1 MTSLKGFMTRK
12 IIALE
17 KLALLTILLAG
28 SIWSRDDLAAEQVKV
43 HNPSFD
49 ISVITL
55 FVAKEKGYF
64 REEGLEPLFILATPG
79 VGINGLIA
87 GNFDFSAAGGSA
99 STAIARNLP
108 LKVLLIHTFKPGFW
122 IFARENL
129 NPSQLRGKKI
139 AVSTF
144 GSLVHTLA
152 RLGLKKLG
160 VDADREVVMIAAG
173 TDDVRFAAL
182 KSGAVD
188 AAVFNTPVTIKA
200 RRDGLK
206 EVVFLGN
213 EVYGLSGGVVTHI
226 KMIETQPETVLK
238 FVTAAVK
245 GLKYF
250 IANRQGAIPIMAKYM
265 RTKPEVAREIYE
277 ASIQTFTP
285 DGMRGEDFMKSEA
298 EIQAAALGL
307 KEIPPFE
314 RPFDLSFARRAN
326 ERLKSWNPQ

>member
-1 MTSLKGFMTRK
+1 MNRKSMALKT
-12 IIALE
+12 
-17 KLALLTILLAG
+17 LALLIIFFADT
-28 SIWSRDDLAAEQVKV
+28 SCSRDGLAAEQVKV

-49 ISVITL
+49 ISVVSL
-55 FVAKEKGYF
+55 FVAQDKGYF

-160 VDADREVVMIAAG
+160 VEADKEVVMIAAG
-173 TDDVRFAAL
+173 TDDVRLLAL

-188 AAVFNTPVTIKA
+188 AAVFNAPTSIRA
-200 RRDGLK
+200 RREGLK
-206 EVVFLGN
+206 EIVFLGN
-213 EVYGLSGGVVTHI
+213 EVYGLSGGVVTHA

-238 FVTAAVK
+238 FVTGAVK

-250 IANRQGAIPIMAKYM
+250 TANREGAISILVKYM
-265 RTKPEVAREIYE
+265 RMDAEMVKEVYDTT
-277 ASIQTFTP
+277 IQTFTA
-285 DGMRGEDFMKSEA
+285 DGTRGEDFMRSEA
-298 EIQAAALGL
+298 QIQAAALGL
-307 KEIPPFE
+307 KELPPPE
-314 RPFDLSFARRAN
+314 RPFDLSFARKAN
-326 ERLKSWNPQ
+326 ERLRNWKPR

>member
-1 MTSLKGFMTRK
+1 MTSKSWQKRTGNSKAMLLFAFLVGPVWSGYGF
-12 IIALE
+12 
-17 KLALLTILLAG
+17 
-28 SIWSRDDLAAEQVKV
+28 AAEQVKV

-99 STAIARNLP
+99 STAIARGMP

-160 VDADREVVMIAAG
+160 VDVDKEVVMIAAG
-173 TDDVRFAAL
+173 TDDVRLAAL

-188 AAVFNTPVTIKA
+188 AAVFNTPTTIKA
-200 RRDGLK
+200 RREGLK

-213 EVYGLSGGVVTHI
+213 EVYGLSGGVVTHV

-238 FVTAAVK
+238 FVTTAVK

-250 IANRQGAIPIMAKYM
+250 IANRDGAIPIMAKYM
-265 RTKPEVAREIYE
+265 RANPEVAREIYE
-277 ASIQTFTP
+277 TAIQTFTP

-298 EIQAAALGL
+298 QIQAAALGI
-307 KEIPPFE
+307 KETPPFE
-314 RPFDLSFARRAN
+314 RPFDLSFARKAN
-326 ERLKSWNPQ
+326 ERLKNWKPQ

>member
-1 MTSLKGFMTRK
+1 MRRK
-12 IIALE
+12 IVALK
-17 KLALLTILLAG
+17 KLAFLFILLAG
-28 SIWSRDDLAAEQVKV
+28 FLWSRDDLAAEQVKV

-87 GNFDFSAAGGSA
+87 SNFDFSAAGGSA

-129 NPSQLRGKKI
+129 NPSQLKGKKI

-160 VDADREVVMIAAG
+160 MDDKDVIMIAAG
-173 TDDVRFAAL
+173 TDEVRLLAL

-188 AAVFNTPVTIKA
+188 AGVFNAPTSIKA
-200 RRDGLK
+200 RREGLK
-206 EVVFLGN
+206 EVAFLGN
-213 EVYGLSGGVVTHI
+213 EVYGLSGGVVTHV
-226 KMIETQPETVLK
+226 KMIETHPETVLK

-250 IANRQGAIPIMAKYM
+250 IANREGSIPIMVKYM
-265 RTKPEVAREIYE
+265 RANPEMAREIYDTT
-277 ASIQTFTP
+277 IQTFTP

-307 KEIPPFE
+307 KELPPPE
-314 RPFDLSFARRAN
+314 RPFDLSFARKAN
-326 ERLKSWNPQ
+326 ERLKNWKPQ

>member
-1 MTSLKGFMTRK
+1 MKSSARNSAVILSFLT
-12 IIALE
+12 
-17 KLALLTILLAG
+17 ALL
-28 SIWSRDDLAAEQVKV
+28 WSQRSLGTEVKV

-49 ISVITL
+49 VSVITL
-55 FVAKEKGYF
+55 FVAKERGYF

-79 VGINGLIA
+79 VGVNGLIA

-108 LKVLLIHTFKPGFW
+108 LKILLIHTFKPGFW

-129 NPSQLRGKKI
+129 NPTQLRGKKI

-160 VDADREVVMIAAG
+160 VDADKEVIMIAAG

-188 AAVFNTPVTIKA
+188 AAVFNTPTTIKA

-206 EVVFLGN
+206 EVVFLGD
-213 EVYGLSGGVVTHI
+213 EVYGMSGGLVTHL

-250 IANRQGAIPIMAKYM
+250 IANREGAIPIMAKYM
-265 RTKPEVAREIYE
+265 RVKPEVAQEIYE
-277 ASIQTFTP
+277 TSIQTFTA
-285 DGMRGEDFMKSEA
+285 DGTRGEDFMKSEA
-298 EIQAAALGL
+298 QIQAAGLGL
-307 KEIPPFE
+307 KEIPPSE
-314 RPFDLSFARRAN
+314 RAFDMSFARKAN
-326 ERLKSWNPQ
+326 DRLRNWKPQ

>member
-1 MTSLKGFMTRK
+1 MRLQRTGYRK
-12 IIALE
+12 TVLLFAL
-17 KLALLTILLAG
+17 IVG
-28 SIWSRDDLAAEQVKV
+28 CVWPRYGLAAEQVKV

-55 FVAKEKGYF
+55 FVGKEKGYF

-99 STAIARNLP
+99 STAIARGMP

-129 NPSQLRGKKI
+129 SPAQLRGKKI

-144 GSLVHTLA
+144 GSIVHTLA
-152 RLGLKKLG
+152 RLGLRKFG

-188 AAVFNTPVTIKA
+188 AAVFNTPVSIKA
-200 RRDGLK
+200 RREGLK

-213 EVYGLSGGVVTHI
+213 EVYGLSGGVVTHV
-226 KMIETQPETVLK
+226 KMIETQPDTVLK

-250 IANRQGAIPIMAKYM
+250 IANREGAIPIMAKYM
-265 RTKPEVAREIYE
+265 RTTPEVAREIYDT
-277 ASIQTFTP
+277 AIQTFTP
-285 DGMRGEDFMKSEA
+285 DGMWGEEFMRSEA

-307 KEIPPFE
+307 KETLPFE
-314 RPFDLSFARRAN
+314 RPFDLSFARKAN
-326 ERLKSWNPQ
+326 ERLKNWKPQ

>member
-1 MTSLKGFMTRK
+1 MNQTGVALKT
-12 IIALE
+12 
-17 KLALLTILLAG
+17 LALLFAG
-28 SIWSRDDLAAEQVKV
+28 FIWSGADLAAEQVKV

-49 ISVITL
+49 ISVVSL
-55 FVAKEKGYF
+55 FVAQDKGYF

-79 VGINGLIA
+79 VGVNGLIA
-87 GNFDFSAAGGSA
+87 GSFDFSAAGGSA

-129 NPSQLRGKKI
+129 SPSQLRGKKI

-160 VDADREVVMIAAG
+160 VDPDKEVVMMASG
-173 TDDVRFAAL
+173 TDDVRFLAL

-188 AAVFNTPVTIKA
+188 AAVFNAPTSVKA

-206 EVVFLGN
+206 EIVFLGN
-213 EVYGLSGGVVTHI
+213 EVYGLSGGVVTHA
-226 KMIETQPETVLK
+226 KMIETRPETVLK
-238 FVTAAVK
+238 FVTGAVK

-250 IANRQGAIPIMAKYM
+250 LTNREGVIPILAKYM
-265 RTKPEVAREIYE
+265 RMNTEMVKEVYDTT
-277 ASIQTFTP
+277 IQTFTT
-285 DGMRGEDFMKSEA
+285 DGTRGQDFMISEA
-298 EIQAAALGL
+298 QIQAAGLGL
-307 KEIPPFE
+307 KELPPPE

-326 ERLKSWNPQ
+326 ERLKNWNPQ

>member
-1 MTSLKGFMTRK
+1 MRRK
-12 IIALE
+12 IVAFE
-17 KLALLTILLAG
+17 KLALLSILLAG
-28 SIWSRDDLAAEQVKV
+28 FLWSRDDLRAEQVKV

-49 ISVITL
+49 ISVVTL
-55 FVAKEKGYF
+55 FVAQDKGYF

-160 VDADREVVMIAAG
+160 VDADKEVVMIAAG
-173 TDDVRFAAL
+173 TDEVRLAAL

-188 AAVFNTPVTIKA
+188 AAVFNTPTTIKA
-200 RRDGLK
+200 RREGLK
-206 EVVFLGN
+206 EVLFLGN
-213 EVYGLSGGVVTHI
+213 EVYGLSGGVVTNV

-250 IANRQGAIPIMAKYM
+250 IANREGAIPIMAKYM
-265 RTKPEVAREIYE
+265 RVKPEVAREIYE
-277 ASIQTFTP
+277 TAIQTFTP

-298 EIQAAALGL
+298 QIQAAALGL
-307 KEIPPFE
+307 KEIPPHE
-314 RPFDLSFARRAN
+314 RPFDLSFARKAN
-326 ERLKSWNPQ
+326 ERLKNWNPQ

>member
-1 MTSLKGFMTRK
+1 MRRK
-12 IIALE
+12 RTGRA
-17 KLALLTILLAG
+17 ALLSAFLAG
-28 SIWSRDDLAAEQVKV
+28 LMWTHYGLAVEVKI

-49 ISVITL
+49 ISVISL

-64 REEGLEPLFILATPG
+64 RDEGVEPLFILATPG

-139 AVSTF
+139 AISTF
-144 GSLVHTLA
+144 GSLVHTMA

-160 VDADREVVMIAAG
+160 VDADKEVIMIAAG
-173 TDDVRFAAL
+173 TDEVRFVAL

-188 AAVFNTPVTIKA
+188 AAVFNAPTSIKA
-200 RRDGLK
+200 RREGLK
-206 EVVFLGN
+206 EVTFLGN
-213 EVYGLSGGVVTHI
+213 EVYGLSGGVVTHV

-250 IANRQGAIPIMAKYM
+250 IANREGALPIMVKYM
-265 RTKPEVAREIYE
+265 RANPETAKEIYE
-277 ASIQTFTP
+277 TTIQTFTP

-298 EIQAAALGL
+298 QIQAAALAL
-307 KEIPPFE
+307 KELPPFE
-314 RPFDLSFARRAN
+314 RPFDLSFARKAN
-326 ERLKSWNPQ
+326 ERLTKWKPQ

>member
-1 MTSLKGFMTRK
+1 MKRKLKDT
-12 IIALE
+12 A
-17 KLALLTILLAG
+17 KLALLAVLLGTIFGSQTSLAQ
-28 SIWSRDDLAAEQVKV
+28 EQLKI

-55 FVAKEKGYF
+55 FVAQEKGYF

-87 GNFDFSAAGGSA
+87 GSFDFSAAGGSA
-99 STAIARNLP
+99 STAIARNVP

-129 NPSQLRGKKI
+129 NPSQLKGKKI

-160 VDADREVVMIAAG
+160 VEADKEVAMIAAG
-173 TDDVRFAAL
+173 TDDVRFLAL

-188 AAVFNTPVTIKA
+188 AAVFNTPTSIRA
-200 RRDGLK
+200 RREGFK

-213 EVYGLSGGVVTHI
+213 EVYALSGGVVTHA
-226 KMIETQPETVLK
+226 KMIETRPESVLK
-238 FVTAAVK
+238 FVTGAVK

-250 IANRQGAIPIMAKYM
+250 IANREGVMPILVKYM
-265 RTKPEVAREIYE
+265 RMDTERVKEVYDTT
-277 ASIQTFTP
+277 IQTFTA
-285 DGMRGEDFMKSEA
+285 DGMRGEDFMRSEA
-298 EIQAAALGL
+298 QIQAAALGL
-307 KEIPPFE
+307 KELPPPE
-314 RPFDLSFARRAN
+314 RPFDLSFARKAN
-326 ERLKSWNPQ
+326 EKLKNWKPQ

>member
-1 MTSLKGFMTRK
+1 MNRK
-12 IIALE
+12 SIAL
-17 KLALLTILLAG
+17 KTLALLFAG
-28 SIWSRDDLAAEQVKV
+28 FIWSRADLAAEQVNV

-87 GNFDFSAAGGSA
+87 GSFDFSAAGGSA

-129 NPSQLRGKKI
+129 SPSQLKGKKI
-139 AVSTF
+139 AVSTL

-152 RLGLKKLG
+152 KLGLKKLG
-160 VDADREVVMIAAG
+160 VDADKEVVMIAAG
-173 TDDVRFAAL
+173 TDDVRFLAL

-188 AAVFNTPVTIKA
+188 AAVFNAPISIKA
-200 RRDGLK
+200 RREGLK
-206 EVVFLGN
+206 EIVFLGN
-213 EVYGLSGGVVTHI
+213 EVYGLSGGVVTNA
-226 KMIETQPETVLK
+226 KMIETRPETVQR
-238 FVTAAVK
+238 FVNGAVK

-250 IANRQGAIPIMAKYM
+250 VGNREGAIPILVKYM
-265 RTKPEVAREIYE
+265 RMDAERVKEVYDTT
-277 ASIQTFTP
+277 IQTFTA
-285 DGMRGEDFMKSEA
+285 DGTRGEDFMRSEA
-298 EIQAAALGL
+298 QIQAAGLGL
-307 KEIPPFE
+307 KELPPPE
-314 RPFDLSFARRAN
+314 RPFDLSFARKAN
-326 ERLKSWNPQ
+326 ERLKNWKPQ

>member
-1 MTSLKGFMTRK
+1 MKQKLNRLRK
-12 IIALE
+12 
-17 KLALLTILLAG
+17 LTLLAMLPAIIFWTRVG
-28 SIWSRDDLAAEQVKV
+28 LAQEQVKI

-64 REEGLEPLFILATPG
+64 RDEGLDPLFILATPG

-99 STAIARNLP
+99 STAIARGMP

-122 IFARENL
+122 IFTRENL
-129 NPSQLRGKKI
+129 SPSQLKGKKI

-152 RLGLKKLG
+152 RLGLKKMG
-160 VDADREVVMIAAG
+160 VDADKEVIMIAAG

-188 AAVFNTPVTIKA
+188 AAVFNTPTSIKA
-200 RRDGLK
+200 RKEGLK
-206 EVVFLGN
+206 ETIFLGD
-213 EVYGLSGGVVTHI
+213 EVLGLSGGVVTHQKLI
-226 KMIETQPETVLK
+226 DTQPGTILK
-238 FVTAAVK
+238 VMTAAVK

-250 IANRQGAIPIMAKYM
+250 VANREGAIPIMAKYM
-265 RTKPEVAREIYE
+265 RAKPEVAREIYE

-298 EIQAAALGL
+298 QIQATSLAL

-326 ERLKSWNPQ
+326 EKLKGWNPQ